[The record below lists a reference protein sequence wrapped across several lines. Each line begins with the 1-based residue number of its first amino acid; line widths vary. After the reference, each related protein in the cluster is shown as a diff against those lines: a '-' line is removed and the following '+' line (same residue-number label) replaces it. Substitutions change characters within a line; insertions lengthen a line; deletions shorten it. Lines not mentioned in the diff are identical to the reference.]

1 MDERRRT
8 NDEGQRK
15 NPNSQLPKPKSQPP
29 TTNDQQPATNR
40 QRPVLRLLGLL
51 AFLIGAVLLIKP
63 LLGPPKP
70 PNGNPQALAWLAES
84 DAAMNA
90 LTSVT
95 LLRTTRG
102 DSGGVLTET
111 MTFAAPDLFYSEVSS
126 YSPTFGNNSSET
138 LTSGA
143 RQYYRGAGESL
154 WQAVNRT
161 EPFRFPDFYLGG
173 RAIYAKLAGVEE
185 VQGKQAQRV
194 TYTAY
199 EGPRAFAFTRWIDVE
214 TKLILQEYMDAPG
227 HHMLSVY
234 EAYNAPVTITP
245 PSPAEVGPTPT
256 VVIPY

>member
-1 MDERRRT
+1 
-8 NDEGQRK
+8 
-15 NPNSQLPKPKSQPP
+15 
-29 TTNDQQPATNR
+29 
-40 QRPVLRLLGLL
+40 LLGLL
-51 AFLIGAVLLIKP
+51 AFLIGTALLIKP

-84 DAAMNA
+84 DAAMNT

-126 YSPTFGNNSSET
+126 YSPTLGPSGSES

-143 RQYYRGAGESL
+143 RQYYRRAGESL

-173 RAIYAKLAGVEE
+173 RAIYAKLGGVEE
-185 VQGKQAQRV
+185 LQGKQAQRV

-199 EGPRAFAFTRWIDVE
+199 EGPRAFEFTRWIDVE

-234 EAYNAPVTITP
+234 EDYNVPVTITP

-256 VVIPY
+256 VVTQ